1 MNGSWSVVYS
11 GLRREAFNSNIEHS
25 CCVFH
30 GPIGICVVHLHIQ
43 EYVRSLKTTW
53 YEYILSD
60 LFDEPKKHHQVI
72 Q

>member
-1 MNGSWSVVYS
+1 MFLVCR
-11 GLRREAFNSNIEHS
+11 LQCIEKRGIQ
-25 CCVFH
+25 FH
-30 GPIGICVVHLHIQ
+30 GPIGIGIGICVVHLHTQ
-43 EYVRSLKTTW
+43 EYVRSLKTTG